1 MFSLLD
7 DLKPFW
13 ADENRAPGD
22 QVVPQ
27 RIQALFEKWNPTSA
41 DCAFKHYFY
50 NKVDEA
56 QVPFYHP
63 GPNENPK
70 EWEEALQ
77 NKPAPGMM
85 PVLASGFAA
94 VAERLKAQR
103 IAIGLFNQK
112 LHEINNCLDAILSK
126 HDLDWSVKMIEA
138 RRKHD
143 VLRRRTLVLAR
154 KVQVLRNR
162 GYALS
167 GDEDELR
174 IKLENMERSVQDPA
188 VNARLDELWSRLIF
202 LRQQA
207 QVLQAELAKKGLSE
221 EQALDGEIEV
231 KVKKV
236 STPCMLRQRM
246 IILLTRLVQIVEDY
260 DKQLQHLKKECEAIK
275 QDFAEWEKDHS
286 K

>member
-1 MFSLLD
+1 MTPFWANNHLLD
-7 DLKPFW
+7 D
-13 ADENRAPGD
+13 
-22 QVVPQ
+22 QVIPQ
-27 RIQALFEKWNPTSA
+27 RMQALVAKWTPASP

-56 QVPFYHP
+56 HVPFYGP
-63 GPNENPK
+63 GPNDDLK
-70 EWEEALQ
+70 EWDDAL
-77 NKPAPGMM
+77 NKKPANGMM

-94 VAERLKAQR
+94 IAERLKAQR
-103 IAIGLFNQK
+103 TAIGLYNQK

-167 GDEDELR
+167 GDEDDLR
-174 IKLENMERSVQDPA
+174 IKLETMEKAVQDPA

-202 LRQQA
+202 LREQA
-207 QVLQAELAKKGLSE
+207 QNLKDELAKKGLSE
-221 EQALDGEIEV
+221 DKGLDAEV
-231 KVKKV
+231 EAKVKKV
-236 STPCMLRQRM
+236 S
-246 IILLTRLVQIVEDY
+246 LLYWYVRGSLPR
-260 DKQLQHLKKECEAIK
+260 
-275 QDFAEWEKDHS
+275 
-286 K
+286 

>member
-1 MFSLLD
+1 MFSSFN
-7 DLKPFW
+7 DLRPLW
-13 ADENRAPGD
+13 ADEINLPDD

-27 RIQALFEKWNPTSA
+27 RIQALFEKWNPTSS
-41 DCAFKHYFY
+41 DCSFKYYFY

-143 VLRRRTLVLAR
+143 LLRRRTLVLAR

-174 IKLENMERSVQDPA
+174 IKLETMERSVQDPA

-221 EQALDGEIEV
+221 EQVLDGEVEV

-236 STPCMLRQRM
+236 RM
-246 IILLTRLVQIVEDY
+246 HAL
-260 DKQLQHLKKECEAIK
+260 ECPVTN
-275 QDFAEWEKDHS
+275 D
-286 K
+286 